1 MKPQD
6 FLNTPLVLPPKT
18 LHDQLVQIVRPM
30 LALGRRLRSENEQ
43 LVQVRDRLLPKLVT
57 GEIDVSG
64 LDLDAVIAE
73 GMAG

>member
-1 MKPQD
+1 
-6 FLNTPLVLPPKT
+6 
-18 LHDQLVQIVRPM
+18 M